1 MILAIDIGNTSTN
14 IGIFDEVG
22 NLACSF
28 KMASDK
34 KRSED
39 EYGLMLHNFISNA
52 NIKDKIDGAIISSV
66 VVRLTESYQVAI
78 EKYLGIKPKIVNHKI
93 NTGIKICIDKP
104 SEIGADRV
112 ANGCAL
118 LKNYRLP
125 AIAIDFGTS
134 TNFDVVNEKGEF
146 VGGIIA
152 AGLKIQADALAN
164 YASKLPKVRIEASKN
179 TIATNTI
186 DAMMSGLVRGHAAM
200 IDGLIEQCEKEL
212 GQKAYIVAT
221 GGYAGII
228 SDYMKRKFDDVNQNL
243 TLQGLYQLY
252 KLNQD

>member
-1 MILAIDIGNTSTN
+1 M
-14 IGIFDEVG
+14 
-22 NLACSF
+22 
-28 KMASDK
+28 
-34 KRSED
+34 
-39 EYGLMLHNFISNA
+39 
-52 NIKDKIDGAIISSV
+52 
-66 VVRLTESYQVAI
+66 
-78 EKYLGIKPKIVNHKI
+78 GIKPKIVNHKI

-104 SEIGADRV
+104 SEIGADRI

-118 LKNYRLP
+118 LKKYKLP

-146 VGGIIA
+146 IGGIIA